1 MNSIK
6 RINNFDN
13 GTGNGA
19 VTPRYHLSDTLDWS
33 CFSARI
39 KSRMFI
45 VPMYTKIYSNTEIP
59 KDDTVGNA
67 ARNSDDK

>member
-1 MNSIK
+1 MGPFLQDIICLIRWIGLVFQRES
-6 RINNFDN
+6 R
-13 GTGNGA
+13 
-19 VTPRYHLSDTLDWS
+19 V
-33 CFSARI
+33 
-39 KSRMFI
+39 RMFI